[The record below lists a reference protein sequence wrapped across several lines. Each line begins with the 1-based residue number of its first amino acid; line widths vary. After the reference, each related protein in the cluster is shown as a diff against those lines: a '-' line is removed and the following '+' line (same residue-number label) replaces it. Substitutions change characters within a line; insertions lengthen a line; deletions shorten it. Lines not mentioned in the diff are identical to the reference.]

1 MIKVIRSETQYD
13 DALEQ
18 VYTLMQT
25 RPTISSPEGNEL
37 DLLVT
42 LIDVYETVHYP
53 MTKRISKGL
62 NIPVQRLV
70 G

>member
-53 MTKRISKGL
+53 MTKQVKRIKIGVL
-62 NIPVQRLV
+62 
-70 G
+70 